1 MNFDVVIP
9 TKNRPEDLDRLIDSI
24 NESTVLPSN
33 VIIIDQ
39 SVKIEKKICS
49 DKYKVNHI
57 HAKYVTGLCAAKNLG
72 VSHCHSDVIHFFD
85 DDIILDSDYFE
96 IINQHLCNNPDIYG
110 VCGRQKNSKSSRLK
124 LAVFSLFHVGPFR
137 DIRKKCNSGYEQKEL
152 VLTNILPGGITAY
165 RKEIFDYFLFD
176 EALIKYCLGEDMDF
190 SYRASKRFKLAFATN
205 ALALHNHSQI
215 GRYDPVESYACK
227 VAGYSYFY
235 EKNLSRS
242 LKDRSSYYMVI
253 CGLLFDAASY
263 TLKHGNTDAI
273 KGVIKGWKYIKHR
286 YEGVPFLDT
295 DKIDFI
301 KSEK

>member
-9 TKNRPEDLDRLIDSI
+9 TKNRPKDLSRLIESI
-24 NESTVLPSN
+24 NSSTVLPLN

-39 SVKIEKKICS
+39 SDKIESVVSS
-49 DKYKVNHI
+49 DKYNVNHI
-57 HAKYVTGLCAAKNLG
+57 HAKEVTGLCAAKNLG

-96 IINQHLCNNPDIYG
+96 IINQHLSKNPDVYG
-110 VCGRQKNSKSSRLK
+110 VCGRQKNSKSSRIK
-124 LAVFSLFHVGPFR
+124 LAAFSLFHTGPFK
-137 DIRKKCNSGYEQKEL
+137 DIRKKCNSGYEKKEF

-165 RKEIFDYFLFD
+165 RKEIFNLFHFD

-190 SYRASKRFKLAFATN
+190 SYRASKKYKLAFATN

-215 GRYDPVESYACK
+215 GRYDPLESYACK

-235 EKNLSRS
+235 EKNLRKS
-242 LKDRSSYYMVI
+242 LKNRLSYCMVI

-263 TLKHGNTDAI
+263 TLKHFDADAI
-273 KGVIKGWKYIKHR
+273 KGVVKGRKYVKRR

-295 DKIDFI
+295 SKINFI